1 MTTPNL
7 VPPQPIG
14 RRWLAGVLLAV
25 AIFVFARVRSQVAL
39 YVDLHRWL
47 DGLGIP
53 PWLRGLD
60 HTLLLVLGSLLAARL
75 AFGTG
80 QTLRG
85 LGVRASLPRG
95 AAFALLAALPMVLEA
110 AAQCALTGTTVR
122 LDSNITRSVLVAP
135 VVEELFFRAVLV
147 AIPVRCGGWPFWPTA
162 IFAALVFG
170 SVHVPWTSS
179 FHAGH
184 LGVLAATGAGG
195 LWYAW
200 LLRSHDWNLWTTI
213 VLHAAMNGAWTI
225 FGVAGDAAG
234 GVWPN
239 VGRALT
245 IVVGTVLTLRR
256 LRSRAQRANAAA

>member
-1 MTTPNL
+1 MSAPDTL
-7 VPPQPIG
+7 PPAPTA
-14 RRWLAGVLLAV
+14 RRWLAGTLLAIAV
-25 AIFVFARVRSQVAL
+25 FVFARLRSQVPL

-47 DGLGIP
+47 DGLGVP

-75 AFGTG
+75 AFGSG
-80 QTLRG
+80 QALRG
-85 LGVRASLPRG
+85 LGLRASLPRG
-95 AAFALLAALPMVLEA
+95 ATFALVTALPMVLEA
-110 AAQCALTGTTVR
+110 AIQCAWTGTTVR
-122 LDSNITRSVLVAP
+122 LDSEIARGVLVAP

-162 IFAALVFG
+162 VFAALVFG
-170 SVHVPWTSS
+170 SVHVPWTNA

-200 LLRSHDWNLWTTI
+200 LLRSHGWNLWTTI

-245 IVVGTVLTLRR
+245 IGVGTMLTLRL
-256 LRSRAQRANAAA
+256 LRRRPEGSVATD